1 MVTSIAA
8 AFTGADTPP
17 KRQEASTTTR
27 APTSASAEDHPALII
42 GLSPEA
48 KEELEKSDDLAKRRR
63 SENAKNA
70 KDETPVSSRTEL
82 TLEQINIVD
91 ALRARDS
98 EVRAHEA
105 AHQAAGGGSA
115 GAASFTYQTGPDGK
129 QYAVG
134 GEVPISI
141 GGGNTPQQRIAN
153 AQLVRAAAMAPVNP
167 STQDMRVAS
176 RASQIEA
183 AARRELSEMAMVDF
197 ENQTRKFDPENPDAP
212 PPPKK
217 EYGGPRADG
226 LTGHTHMSSG
236 CGFCSASIRAYVG

>member
-27 APTSASAEDHPALII
+27 TPSSAAAEDRPALII

-48 KEELEKSDDLAKRRR
+48 KEELEKSEDLAKRRE
-63 SENAKNA
+63 SETAESA
-70 KDETPVSSRTEL
+70 DDSAPGGRRTEL
-82 TLEQINIVD
+82 TLEQLQLVE
-91 ALRARDS
+91 ALRARDV

-115 GAASFTYQTGPDGK
+115 GAASFTFQTGPDGK
-129 QYAVG
+129 QYAIG

-141 GGGNTPQQRIAN
+141 GTGSTPQQRIAN

-197 ENQTRKFDPENPDAP
+197 ENQNRKVDPDNPTEL

-217 EYGGPRADG
+217 DYGGPRADG
-226 LTGHTHMSSG
+226 LSGHTHMSSG
-236 CGFCSASIRAYVG
+236 CGFCSASVRAYVG